1 MTRFVDGGAVT
12 AAYVGIGMAVTVAV
26 SFLLVIPIEPIY
38 WLLAVPSGLLIG
50 YYANQR
56 SDRRLG
62 PWSRIVTNALLA
74 GVATGLTMAA
84 LLLAVKALFFF
95 ADNGYPD
102 FNRVDPDTRQ
112 PIPPFCQDGAG
123 CVYARYVASGSS
135 SELAAAGVTD
145 VEGFSRLYWS
155 QQLSSAGTI
164 FAFAAIG
171 GLGGGLLYGTFRPK
185 ADRRDSAV
193 AGAQTGGGT

>member
-1 MTRFVDGGAVT
+1 MTRFVDRGAVT

-38 WLLAVPSGLLIG
+38 WLLAVPAGLLIG

-56 SDRRLG
+56 SDRRQG
-62 PWSRIVTNALLA
+62 PWPRIVANAVLA

-102 FNRVDPDTRQ
+102 FNRVDPQTRAA
-112 PIPPFCQDGAG
+112 IPPSCADGAG
-123 CVYARYVASGSS
+123 CVYARYQANGSGSA
-135 SELAAAGVTD
+135 LAAAGVTD
-145 VEGFSRLYWS
+145 VDGFSRLYWS

-164 FAFAAIG
+164 FAFATLG
-171 GLGGGLLYGTFRPK
+171 GLGGGILYGTFRPK
-185 ADRRDSAV
+185 SGPRDATV
-193 AGAQTGGGT
+193 ASAQTGGGI